1 MDKVELQVGYL
12 SEGEVLDIIERT
24 EDGALDD
31 WNVENWMGTTW
42 AELSFYDFDAD
53 GRVLEDIID
62 ALEDAGGKVGYT
74 RN

>member
-42 AELSFYDFDAD
+42 AELSFYDLDAD
-53 GRVLEDIID
+53 EVVLEDIID

-74 RN
+74 RG